1 MEAMERNEMERKT
14 FMEISTQIL
23 VDDEYYFFRNLAI
36 DDEVRK
42 TGEIIGYGSYSRD
55 KLVEYTK
62 RYGYNELNAFVKMLG
77 DKILERKAREEAEAK
92 KAEEAEEGAKDE

>member
-1 MEAMERNEMERKT
+1 MEAMEKNEKMERKT

-42 TGEIIGYGSYSRD
+42 TGEIIAYGSYSRD

-62 RYGYNELNAFVKMLG
+62 RYGYDELNSFVKMLG
-77 DKILERKAREEAEAK
+77 EKILERKAREEAEAK
-92 KAEEAEEGAKDE
+92 AKESGESEDE